1 MAHLQLFHVPDCVLK
16 RDDAPPVRT
25 GVIVR
30 REPRTGADYVVYGGG
45 TLARPEEHRGAI
57 ACARPEE
64 HRGAIACARPKE
76 HRGAIACARPK
87 EHRGEIAKARDAKA
101 RDVAAYIVR
110 GKELVLARF
119 KEEPCYGLLCSNIT
133 PFDEPIACIRSLMR
147 TFGIPVRSDQEYVD
161 YGHYRI
167 YIFRI
172 PEASVSGMTKVIE
185 KRSSMS
191 QYTKVHPFP
200 VNGSIDAVNKT
211 MTDSYGEDKRISS
224 DDVKMLL
231 RVKERIGW
239 F

>member
-1 MAHLQLFHVPDCVLK
+1 MDYLKRFHVPDCVLK
-16 RDDAPPVRT
+16 CDDAPPVRT

-45 TLARPEEHRGAI
+45 TCARPVEHRG
-57 ACARPEE
+57 P
-64 HRGAIACARPKE
+64 
-76 HRGAIACARPK
+76 
-87 EHRGEIAKARDAKA
+87 IAKARDDAKAHEDAKA
-101 RDVAAYIVR
+101 RGVAEAHVAKPREIYSVAAYIVR

-119 KEEPCYGLLCSNIT
+119 TKEPCYGLLCSNIT
-133 PFDEPIACIRSLMR
+133 PFDDEPIACIRSLMH
-147 TFGIPVRSDQEYVD
+147 TFGIPVRIDQEYVD
-161 YGHYRI
+161 YGHCRI

-224 DDVKMLL
+224 DDVKMLQ
-231 RVKERIGW
+231 RVKERFVW